1 MTLAFIGAGK
11 MATAIAS
18 GLVDHKVFASDAILA
33 TDVYEPAREAF
44 SARTGATCSCDNA
57 AVVAQADAIVL
68 SVKPQVA
75 AQVLAPLK
83 GSFADKL
90 FISIA
95 AGLSIDSLAAWTGAG
110 RIIRVMPNT
119 PAMVAT
125 GASVFSCAPAVT
137 ETDRELARRIFG
149 AIGIVHEMPE
159 PKLDAVTGLSG
170 SGPAYVFEFIQALVD
185 GGVAAG
191 LDAESAHE
199 LVVQTVAGAAEM
211 LRQGMGTPD
220 ELRTAVTSPGGT
232 TAAGLSVM
240 ADANFRDIMSQVV
253 ARATARS
260 IELGQA

>member
-18 GLVDHKVFASDAILA
+18 GLIDHKVFAPHEIIATDLSDA
-33 TDVYEPAREAF
+33 ARQAF
-44 SARTGATCSCDNA
+44 SDRTAATCICDNA
-57 AVVAQADAIVL
+57 ELVAQADAIVL
-68 SVKPQVA
+68 AVKPQVA

-83 GSFADKL
+83 GEFADKL
-90 FISIA
+90 LISIA
-95 AGLSIDSLAAWTGAG
+95 AGLSIDSLADWTGAS

-137 ETDRELARRIFG
+137 EADRELTRRIFG

-199 LVVQTVAGAAEM
+199 LVVQTVAGATEM

-220 ELRTAVTSPGGT
+220 ELRAAVTSPGGT

-240 ADANFRDIMSQVV
+240 AEANFRDIMSRVV